1 MLQESKDS
9 SRPPSAHWVGRIMR
23 HFDRLRR
30 KIIPSRGFSIFFC
43 VRNNV
48 AACSKH
54 FVGDGG
60 TQKGIDENNTIIDA
74 HELLGIHMPAYIDS
88 IAKGVS
94 TVMVSYSSW
103 NGVKMHANR
112 RLVTGHLKKKL
123 GFKVGGMYVVFS
135 VTPYLFPFYSPC
147 LEYAIRGL

>member
-1 MLQESKDS
+1 M
-9 SRPPSAHWVGRIMR
+9 
-23 HFDRLRR
+23 
-30 KIIPSRGFSIFFC
+30 
-43 VRNNV
+43 